1 MDGGPIILKFP
12 IPKSLKQM
20 KGPCWYGEE
29 IQLKG
34 WLLVCYDNNNFFWVN
49 AYYFSL
55 SAILT
60 KMSYDDFFLLETKIN
75 FKHEQIL
82 RK

>member
-12 IPKSLKQM
+12 IPKFLKQM
-20 KGPCWYGEE
+20 KGPCWHGEE

-82 RK
+82 WK